1 MAEDLLQFVRGGI
14 WDGLE
19 IDKSQLSGKQREDL
33 EIDEGCGNPT

>member
-19 IDKSQLSGKQREDL
+19 IDKSQLSEKQKQDL
-33 EIDEGCGNPT
+33 AIDECYGNPT